1 MDWNLDLG
9 QVKALNVGNVT
20 HDIASQKTELDGF
33 FMLDFFFSEEALQIM
48 GQDLSDA
55 PGDDMFEYD
64 DKFSMNLKRVLGKE
78 KGEVLLVDL
87 EMKDDFSKF
96 PNEMKHSIV
105 FAKTNF
111 KWDNENKAF
120 VSKGNI
126 GVGSVLN
133 KQVNS
138 LVDGYIIIEKGQN
151 SDVLTIYLTTEFYDE
166 YYFQYKNGVMRSWST
181 NPDFN
186 ASILSVPDGKRKAE
200 RTKGA
205 PAYRYMIAPEDIT
218 EKFLKQAKKKY

>member
-1 MDWNLDLG
+1 
-9 QVKALNVGNVT
+9 
-20 HDIASQKTELDGF
+20 
-33 FMLDFFFSEEALQIM
+33 MLDFFFSEEALAVM
-48 GQDLSDA
+48 GQDLYDA

-64 DKFSMNLKRVLGKE
+64 EKFSMNLKRVLGKD

-96 PNEMKHSIV
+96 PEEMKHSIV

-111 KWDNENKAF
+111 KWDDENKAF
-120 VSKGNI
+120 ISKGSI
-126 GVGSVLN
+126 GVGSVLD

-151 SDVLTIYLTTEFYDE
+151 TDVLTIYMETEFYDE
-166 YYFQYKNGVMRSWST
+166 YYFQYKNGVMRAWST
-181 NPDFN
+181 NPEFN

-200 RTKGA
+200 RVKGA

-218 EKFLKQAKKKY
+218 EKFLKQVKKKY